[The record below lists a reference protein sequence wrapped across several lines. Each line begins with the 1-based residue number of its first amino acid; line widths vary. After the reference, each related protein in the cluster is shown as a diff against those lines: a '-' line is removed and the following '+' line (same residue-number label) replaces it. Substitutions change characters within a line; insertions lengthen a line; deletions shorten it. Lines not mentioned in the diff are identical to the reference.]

1 MQTVIPSEF
10 KRGMALLLHGAPQL
24 LEEFHTSG
32 TAQSKHKIHARLRNL
47 KTGRIADRAFTD
59 NDRVPVAEMEH
70 RKAQFSYK
78 RGEEYV
84 FLDSATFEEMVLTA
98 DQLGDRRWFLI
109 ENAEYR
115 ALLLEGK
122 LVDIVL
128 PSQVTLQ
135 VVETASPIRGGSDST
150 WKPAKLDT
158 GLEIMVPLF
167 IAQGER
173 VRVDTYERK
182 YAGKETADT

>member
-1 MQTVIPSEF
+1 MQTVMPSEF
-10 KRGMALLLHGAPQL
+10 KRGMALLIEGAPQL
-24 LEEFHTSG
+24 LEEFHSSG

-47 KTGRIADRAFTD
+47 KTGRIADRAFTE

-84 FLDSATFEEMVLTA
+84 FLDSRTFEELVLTA
-98 DQLGDRRWFLI
+98 DQAGDRRWFFK
-109 ENAEYR
+109 ENDEYR
-115 ALLLEGK
+115 TLLLEGK
-122 LVDIVL
+122 LVDIAL
-128 PSQVTLQ
+128 PLQVTLQ
-135 VVETASPIRGGSDST
+135 VVETVPPIRGGSDSN
-150 WKPAKLDT
+150 WKPARLDT

-167 IAQGER
+167 IAQGEW

-182 YAGKETADT
+182 YAGKETSAK